1 MRFVLKNEGKLKH
14 MRVLG
19 SIEKLKAHTTLML
32 KFPEM
37 EHADPNQASVEP
49 GKSGELVWQF
59 TKPGTFDFACLQAG
73 HHEAGMKGRVV
84 VSGAGAAARVGALPR
99 ARLME
104 IVYQA
109 DPGGDTRARNRR
121 TR

>member
-14 MRVLG
+14 MRVLAT
-19 SIEKLKAHTTLML
+19 IRKLKTHAALMP

-49 GKSGELVWQF
+49 G
-59 TKPGTFDFACLQAG
+59 
-73 HHEAGMKGRVV
+73 MKGRVV
-84 VSGAGAAARVGALPR
+84 VPGAGAAERVDALPR
-99 ARLME
+99 ARLTQ
-104 IVYQA
+104 IVCRA
-109 DPGGDTRARNRR
+109 DPGGDTRVRNRR